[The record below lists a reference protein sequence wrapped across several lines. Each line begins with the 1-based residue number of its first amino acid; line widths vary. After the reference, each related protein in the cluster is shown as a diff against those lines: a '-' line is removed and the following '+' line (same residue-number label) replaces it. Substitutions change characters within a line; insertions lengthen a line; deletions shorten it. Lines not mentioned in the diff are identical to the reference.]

1 MATKRLGRGLEALI
15 HGPADNLSAKSGV
28 MEIPIENIATNP
40 LQPRKDGLDEQSLQ
54 ELIASIRKKGVI
66 TPITVKEDNGKFVL
80 IAGERRLRASKLAG
94 LKDIPVY
101 VVSISNESE
110 LMEIA
115 LIENIQRENL
125 NPVDEAEGYAVSVS
139 YTHLRAHET

>member
-115 LIENIQRENL
+115 LIDQFL
-125 NPVDEAEGYAVSVS
+125 F
-139 YTHLRAHET
+139 

>member
-66 TPITVKEDNGKFVL
+66 TPITVKEDNG
-80 IAGERRLRASKLAG
+80 
-94 LKDIPVY
+94 
-101 VVSISNESE
+101 
-110 LMEIA
+110 
-115 LIENIQRENL
+115 
-125 NPVDEAEGYAVSVS
+125 
-139 YTHLRAHET
+139 